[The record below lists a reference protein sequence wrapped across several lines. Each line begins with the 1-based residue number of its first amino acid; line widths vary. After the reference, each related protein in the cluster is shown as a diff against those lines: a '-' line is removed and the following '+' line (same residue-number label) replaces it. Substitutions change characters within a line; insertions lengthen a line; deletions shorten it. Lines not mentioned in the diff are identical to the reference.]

1 MESLTYLSK
10 YNKIYKNK
18 LGGKEMEDL
27 VVKFN
32 EFTKKKYYPT
42 YSIRQKFFEDTKN
55 FEPHYRLEIN
65 LYENTIAECLIMIGV
80 IYIPIDAEKPIL
92 KLEWVVDNDMDTIKK
107 QATFMEKKLMTILLR
122 LPDPED
128 EQVEEEEAQR
138 IQEIEQKSEEL
149 DKYERARK
157 GIWVIFK
164 KAGIEDDN
172 ERHNILEKITGCKHI
187 NELNSKQINE
197 FYHEIANMLGMEKI
211 ESIPKLTENDFKE
224 IQSYFYDILGG
235 E

>member
-1 MESLTYLSK
+1 
-10 YNKIYKNK
+10 
-18 LGGKEMEDL
+18 MEDL

-32 EFTKKKYYPT
+32 EFTKKKYYPAYT
-42 YSIRQKFFEDTKN
+42 VRQKLYEETEKFQLR
-55 FEPHYRLEIN
+55 YRLEITLTYSLIDGVN
-65 LYENTIAECLIMIGV
+65 QDTIIMRGRLF
-80 IYIPIDAEKPIL
+80 IPFDNEKAFIT
-92 KLEWVVDNDMDTIKK
+92 LEWIVNKDMDTIKK
-107 QATFMEKKLMTILLR
+107 QTTFMEKKLMTIALR
-122 LPDPED
+122 LSDPDD

-172 ERHNILEKITGCKHI
+172 QRHIILEKITGCKHI

-211 ESIPKLTENDFKE
+211 ESIPKLTEKDFKE

-235 E
+235 I